1 MTEYQIVKYT
11 ETKWD
16 WEGEVIGSYETKEIG
31 IQFFQTTVEESGD
44 FYGEIVILEIEDDCI
59 IDCIDSY
66 YNEEIK

>member
-11 ETKWD
+11 NNNMRD

-31 IQFFQTTVEESGD
+31 IQIFQTTVEESGD
-44 FYGEIVILEIEDDCI
+44 FYGEIVIVEIEDNCI

-66 YNEEIK
+66 YNEKE